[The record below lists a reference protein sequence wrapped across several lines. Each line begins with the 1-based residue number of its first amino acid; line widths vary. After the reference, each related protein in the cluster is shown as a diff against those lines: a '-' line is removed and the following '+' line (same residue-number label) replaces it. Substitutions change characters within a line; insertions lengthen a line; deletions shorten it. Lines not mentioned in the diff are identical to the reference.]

1 MNTIT
6 RENQLARRRFLAGG
20 LAVGAA
26 ALLSSSLQGMA
37 HAAALS
43 SPSATKNRQQQP
55 RSLPQRRLG
64 SLQVSAIGLGCLP
77 MVGYYGGTYAKKD
90 MIALIRRAYDSGV
103 TFFDTAEVYGPY
115 TSEEWVGEALAPVRD
130 KVVIATK
137 FGFGVE
143 EGRPTALN
151 SRPDHIRR
159 AVEGSLRRLRTD
171 HIDLLYQHRVDPKVP
186 MEDVAGTVKDLI
198 REGKVLHFG
207 LSEASAASIRRAHAV
222 QTVSAVQSEY
232 SLLWRE
238 PETKIFPTL
247 RELGIGLVPYCPL
260 GRGFLTG
267 AIDENS
273 RFTTGRLST
282 LPQFTPEALK
292 HNMPLP
298 HLIRSWAERKQCTM
312 SQFAIAWLLAQ
323 APWIAPI
330 PGTTN
335 PAHLDDFLGG
345 AAVSLTPEELE
356 EFERE
361 YGGITLMGHR
371 ADAFTESQID
381 K

>member
-26 ALLSSSLQGMA
+26 ALLSSSLHGMA

-43 SPSATKNRQQQP
+43 SPSATKNRQQP

-77 MVGYYGGTYAKKD
+77 RVGYYGGTYAKKD

-130 KVVIATK
+130 KVIIATK

-171 HIDLLYQHRVDPKVP
+171 RIDLLYQHRVDPKVP

-298 HLIRSWAERKQCTM
+298 RLIRSWAERKQCTM

>member
-26 ALLSSSLQGMA
+26 ALLSSSLHGMA

-130 KVVIATK
+130 KVIIATK

-171 HIDLLYQHRVDPKVP
+171 RIDLLYQHRVDPKVP

-298 HLIRSWAERKQCTM
+298 RLIRSWAERKQCTM

>member
-6 RENQLARRRFLAGG
+6 REKQLARRRFLAGG
-20 LAVGAA
+20 LAAGAA
-26 ALLSSSLQGMA
+26 ALLSSSLHGMA

-43 SPSATKNRQQQP
+43 SPSATKNRQQP
-55 RSLPQRRLG
+55 HSLPQRRLG

-130 KVVIATK
+130 KVIIATK

-222 QTVSAVQSEY
+222 QPVSAVQSEY

-298 HLIRSWAERKQCTM
+298 RLIRSWAERKQCTM

>member
-6 RENQLARRRFLAGG
+6 RENQLVRRRFLAGG

-26 ALLSSSLQGMA
+26 ALLSSSLHGMA

-43 SPSATKNRQQQP
+43 SPSATKNRQQP
-55 RSLPQRRLG
+55 HSLPQRRLG

-130 KVVIATK
+130 KVIIATK

-171 HIDLLYQHRVDPKVP
+171 RIDLLYQHRVDPKVP

-222 QTVSAVQSEY
+222 QPVSAVQSEY

>member
-26 ALLSSSLQGMA
+26 ALLSSSLHGMA

-43 SPSATKNRQQQP
+43 SPSATKNRQQP
-55 RSLPQRRLG
+55 HSLPQRRLG

-298 HLIRSWAERKQCTM
+298 RLIRSWAERKQCTM

>member
-43 SPSATKNRQQQP
+43 SPSATKNRQQP
-55 RSLPQRRLG
+55 HSLPQRRLG

-130 KVVIATK
+130 KVIIATK

-143 EGRPTALN
+143 EGRPTAIN

-222 QTVSAVQSEY
+222 QPVSAVQSEY